1 MVKPQ
6 VEGTVGEETR
16 EKETVRLV
24 NKARQ
29 GNEKAFLALF
39 QPLEGLIYRT
49 AYLYMNNRED
59 ALDVVQETACRSY
72 ASIKKLREPGYFKA
86 WVVRIAINCAL
97 DEIRK
102 RKKVIS
108 LETLPLKETLEAGE
122 DPDLSLSLSLLELLK
137 TLPERNKTIVLL
149 KFYHDFTLQMIS
161 EAMDLPLGTVKTI
174 LYQSLKK
181 LRVKVGEDFNYE

>member
-6 VEGTVGEETR
+6 VEKTAGEEAR
-16 EKETVRLV
+16 EKETARLV
-24 NKARQ
+24 NKAQQ

-72 ASIKKLREPGYFKA
+72 ASIKKLREPGHFKA

-108 LETLPLKETLEAGE
+108 LESLPLKETLKSGE
-122 DPDLSLSLSLLELLK
+122 DTDISLSLSLLDLLK
-137 TLPERNKTIVLL
+137 TLPERNKTVVML

-181 LRVKVGEDFNYE
+181 LRVKVGEDLNYE

>member
-1 MVKPQ
+1 MV
-6 VEGTVGEETR
+6 VMEIEGAEPEAR

-24 NKARQ
+24 NKAQ
-29 GNEKAFLALF
+29 KGNEEAFLALF

-59 ALDVVQETACRSY
+59 ALDVVQETACRSFV
-72 ASIKKLREPGYFKA
+72 SINTLKEPKYFKN

-108 LETLPLKETLEAGE
+108 MESLPLKEHLEAEE
-122 DPDLSLSLSLLELLK
+122 DPDLSLSLSLLDLLK
-137 TLPERNKTIVLL
+137 SLPERNKTVVVLR
-149 KFYHDFTLQMIS
+149 FYHDFTLEMIS
-161 EAMDLPLGTVKTI
+161 ESMGLPLSTVKTI
-174 LYQSLKK
+174 LYKTLKK
-181 LRVKVGEDFNYE
+181 LRLQVGEDFNYE